1 MREYDFL
8 PDLNNIFIRSIDE
21 DKDNRFLI
29 FFCGVIPQNILNAVK
44 AFISF
49 TGRGVPFKRAEE
61 KEYKSAVNPFCKR
74 YVYSPV
80 KKRRRSRTDF

>member
-1 MREYDFL
+1 MFSRLERYYMCEEFAHL
-8 PDLNNIFIRSIDE
+8 
-21 DKDNRFLI
+21 
-29 FFCGVIPQNILNAVK
+29 
-44 AFISF
+44 
-49 TGRGVPFKRAEE
+49 KRAEE